1 MIGWLILATGAALV
15 AVVIYAR
22 WIDRRA
28 RRDRTNLRHI
38 TGAPPWWGRR

>member
-1 MIGWLILATGAALV
+1 MIGWLILATLAALL

-28 RRDRTNLRHI
+28 RRDRGQFRHI
-38 TGAPPWWGRR
+38 TGTRAWWGKQ

>member
-28 RRDRTNLRHI
+28 RRPRAVQAHHGHTRMV
-38 TGAPPWWGRR
+38 GKQ

>member
-1 MIGWLILATGAALV
+1 MTGWLILAIGAAL
-15 AVVIYAR
+15 AAMLIFAH
-22 WIDRRA
+22 WLEGRA